1 MPASEAGRNTTIG
14 IVCTAEGLK
23 RIGANQVSLI
33 ACIGPIATIVFA
45 WMFLDE
51 PVTAVQSAGA
61 AFVLA
66 GVMIIS
72 LKPSPKK

>member
-1 MPASEAGRNTTIG
+1 
-14 IVCTAEGLK
+14 
-23 RIGANQVSLI
+23 
-33 ACIGPIATIVFA
+33 
-45 WMFLDE
+45 MFLDE

-72 LKPSPKK
+72 LKPLPKK